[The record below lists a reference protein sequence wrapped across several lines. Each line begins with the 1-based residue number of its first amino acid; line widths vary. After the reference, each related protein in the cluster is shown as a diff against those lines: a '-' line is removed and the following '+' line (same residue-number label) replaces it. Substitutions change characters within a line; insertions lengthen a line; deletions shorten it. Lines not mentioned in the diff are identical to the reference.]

1 MNARPIQTKSDS
13 GFAFP
18 GGAQAFQR
26 RLSALP
32 TVILHDGN
40 ALTLHP
46 ARELDLC

>member
-26 RLSALP
+26 RSSALP
-32 TVILHDGN
+32 IVILCTT
-40 ALTLHP
+40 ATRLP
-46 ARELDLC
+46 FIPQES